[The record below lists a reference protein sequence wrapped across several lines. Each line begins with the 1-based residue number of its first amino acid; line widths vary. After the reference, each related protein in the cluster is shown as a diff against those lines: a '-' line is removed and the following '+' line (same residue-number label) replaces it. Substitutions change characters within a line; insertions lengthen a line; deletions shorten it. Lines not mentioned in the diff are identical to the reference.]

1 MTNYWHIFTF
11 LISTYVLRSGRER
24 DVLAS
29 ELAGVFTINLG
40 ALGDSQFLAS
50 FVTKR
55 FVSDF

>member
-1 MTNYWHIFTF
+1 MTNYWHIFKF
-11 LISTYVLRSGRER
+11 LISIYVLHSGNP
-24 DVLAS
+24 VLTT

-40 ALGDSQFLAS
+40 ALSDSQFLVS